1 MPLKKSTRQTSVLN
15 SHDDLES
22 NKHSLIMGET
32 LLSGKQPK
40 RQITTD
46 DFVV

>member
-1 MPLKKSTRQTSVLN
+1 MPPKKSTKQTSVLN

-22 NKHSLIMGET
+22 NKHSLTMGET

-40 RQITTD
+40 RQITAD
-46 DFVV
+46 DLVV